1 MSPCPFLLAPC
12 SNESL
17 EQEDERN
24 YPQYSDGTSG
34 GLVPYLMKRIHGQ
47 GGARPMYADEDGP
60 DGPIQI
66 TQAFATPDAGRVG
79 PRARFEISWMEG
91 GGCYVLGR
99 KGKRGRLSKLEG
111 DYD

>member
-24 YPQYSDGTSG
+24 YPQYG
-34 GLVPYLMKRIHGQ
+34 GLVPYLMARIRGED
-47 GGARPMYADEDGP
+47 GARPLYADEDGP

-66 TQAFATPDAGRVG
+66 TQAFATPIAGRVG
-79 PRARFEISWMEG
+79 PRAKFKVPWMG
-91 GGCYVLGR
+91 PGLFVLQPNGGCGAL
-99 KGKRGRLSKLEG
+99 KKLVGE
-111 DYD
+111 YD